1 MIAQP
6 THPARDARTTP
17 LVKLC
22 IERAYRSWIER
33 AYRSWIERAPTPPR
47 ATGRRRGR
55 RDPYRRQ
62 GAATPAA

>member
-6 THPARDARTTP
+6 THPVCDARATP

-33 AYRSWIERAPTPPR
+33 APTLPR
-47 ATGRRRGR
+47 ATGHRRGR